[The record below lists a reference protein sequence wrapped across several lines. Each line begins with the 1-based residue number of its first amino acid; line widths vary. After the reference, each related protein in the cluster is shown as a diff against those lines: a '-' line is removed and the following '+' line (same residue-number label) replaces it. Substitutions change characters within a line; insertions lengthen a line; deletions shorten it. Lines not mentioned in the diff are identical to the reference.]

1 MGWYTTGDSFKA
13 HDVQINEIFR
23 KYTDRPIFLVVDVE
37 HSVRNG
43 VFRMNLDFQLRL
55 SLLKRRLIRR
65 LDRFINHSS
74 ISSLRLLL
82 QSLKKL
88 ELNIFWEKLRRF
100 LWILWRAVLFKRC
113 KPWEV
118 LAVRSKKSY
127 II

>member
-37 HSVRNG
+37 HSVRDG

-74 ISSLRLLL
+74 ILNLRLLL
-82 QSLKKL
+82 LSLKKL
-88 ELNIFWEKLRRF
+88 ELNIF
-100 LWILWRAVLFKRC
+100 
-113 KPWEV
+113 
-118 LAVRSKKSY
+118 
-127 II
+127 